1 MPRRYCKDFMSD
13 SELADSNVDPFEG
26 QSETESGNPIP
37 ISLSVNNEP
46 SPRQYRKKRSEAAA
60 DESIDAKSAMD
71 EDEDCEIIE
80 MHVEK
85 APERFVAP
93 MKRAS
98 DKMVANFL
106 NVARKFAETLEDMRK
121 QELMQSR
128 VKTSRK
134 FFDFEDVHSPSR
146 VRRQQPAQQRKPAQ
160 SSDKGRL
167 KHQHSA
173 AGSFAIPLFNTW
185 RCRADWLPVAG
196 ESSEDVERWRL
207 VRKYRTDAWA
217 EMNRGLFYP
226 ISTNIYLRG
235 TCC

>member
-1 MPRRYCKDFMSD
+1 MSD

-106 NVARKFAETLEDMRK
+106 NVARKFTETLEDMRK
-121 QELMQSR
+121 QALMQSR

-134 FFDFEDVHSPSR
+134 FFDFDDVHSQLF
-146 VRRQQPAQQRKPAQ
+146 VA
-160 SSDKGRL
+160 
-167 KHQHSA
+167 KHECTPTLNEARSA
-173 AGSFAIPLFNTW
+173 
-185 RCRADWLPVAG
+185 
-196 ESSEDVERWRL
+196 
-207 VRKYRTDAWA
+207 
-217 EMNRGLFYP
+217 
-226 ISTNIYLRG
+226 
-235 TCC
+235 

>member
-1 MPRRYCKDFMSD
+1 MPRRYCEDFTSD
-13 SELADSNVDPFEG
+13 SELADSNVDQFEE

-106 NVARKFAETLEDMRK
+106 NVARKFTETLEDMRK
-121 QELMQSR
+121 QALMQSR

-134 FFDFEDVHSPSR
+134 FFDFDDVHSPSR
-146 VRRQQPAQQRKPAQ
+146 VRRQQPAPQRKPAQ
-160 SSDKGRL
+160 SSDKG
-167 KHQHSA
+167 HVNNQHSA
-173 AGSFAIPLFNTW
+173 AGSFAVSLFNTW

-207 VRKYRTDAWA
+207 VRKYRTDARA